1 MDLFS
6 TLTFFPLVL
15 QIGLFG
21 MDPGLA
27 RAKPEANERCLNS
40 VEAVAL
46 KAKPETNERCLNS
59 VEAVALRAKLVAPGV
74 PGRGFVKKIY
84 GATAPY

>member
-15 QIGLFG
+15 QIGLSG
-21 MDPGLA
+21 MTPGLA
-27 RAKPEANERCLNS
+27 RAKPEANEQGFNG
-40 VEAVAL
+40 VEAVAPT
-46 KAKPETNERCLNS
+46 APE
-59 VEAVALRAKLVAPGV
+59 
-74 PGRGFVKKIY
+74 RGFVKKTY

>member
-15 QIGLFG
+15 QIGLSAS
-21 MDPGLA
+21 DPGVE
-27 RAKPEANERCLNS
+27 RATE
-40 VEAVAL
+40 
-46 KAKPETNERCLNS
+46 
-59 VEAVALRAKLVAPGV
+59 G
-74 PGRGFVKKIY
+74 GFVKKTY